1 LKLTVVSRST
11 SQILPRGYFQR
22 SRCAL
27 IWKTQFWHLNM
38 AEEES
43 QEFKLKVNSELRFEV
58 EHKASAEIEMIE
70 GSSEMFGT
78 ELAKNKKYTFVSG
91 SKVAIYTWH
100 GCVIKLKGKTEVA
113 YVSTETPMTV
123 YVNTHAAL
131 EQMRNKAD
139 EDSTRGPRI
148 LVVGPTD
155 VGKSTLCRLLT
166 NYAVRLGRSPVLADI
181 DVGQGNM
188 GLPGTIGAL
197 VVERTADIEEG
208 FLNTAPLV
216 FHYGHKSPNDNF
228 QLYNMLVLRLAE
240 IINVRCEQSKKVNS
254 SGVII
259 NTAGWIRGAGY
270 EALKQAA
277 GAFEVDVI
285 CVLDQERLYNQLKG
299 DLPEFVKIVLL
310 PKSGGVVER
319 SQAIRADSRDSRIRE
334 YFYGMKNSLFPH
346 TFDVK
351 FNDVKIFKIGAPS
364 LPESCLPLGMKS
376 QDSQTKLVPLVP
388 AMSLLHHVLSVSA
401 ATTVD
406 HDIVETNVLGF
417 LVVTSVDMDKSVFT
431 VLSPSPR
438 PLPQTILLVMDIQF
452 MDIK

>member
-1 LKLTVVSRST
+1 MRDF
-11 SQILPRGYFQR
+11 RFQG
-22 SRCAL
+22 
-27 IWKTQFWHLNM
+27 
-38 AEEES
+38 
-43 QEFKLKVNSELRFEV
+43 QEFKLQIHSELRFEV
-58 EHKASAEIEMIE
+58 EVKATVELEMTD
-70 GSSEMFGT
+70 GRGEMFGT

-91 SKVAIYTWH
+91 SKVAIFTWH
-100 GCVIKLKGKTEVA
+100 GCTIVLKGKAEVA
-113 YVSTETPMTV
+113 YISKETPMVV
-123 YVNTHAAL
+123 YVNTHAAM
-131 EQMRNKAD
+131 EQMRQKA
-139 EDSTRGPRI
+139 EAENTRGPRI

-155 VGKSTLCRLLT
+155 VGKSTLCRILV

-188 GLPGTIGAL
+188 GLPGTLGAL
-197 VVERTADIEEG
+197 VVERTADVEEG
-208 FLNTAPLV
+208 FQQTAPLV
-216 FHYGHKSPNDNF
+216 FHYGHKSPNDNI
-228 QLYNMLVLRLAE
+228 QLYNMLVSRLAE
-240 IINVRCEQSKKVNS
+240 IINVRCEQSKKVNC

-319 SQAIRADSRDSRIRE
+319 SQAARAESRDSRIRE
-334 YFYGMKNSLFPH
+334 YFYGLKNNFFPH
-346 TFDVK
+346 SFDVK
-351 FNDVKIFKIGAPS
+351 FNDVKIFKVGAPS

-388 AMSLLHHVLSVSA
+388 SNSLLHHVISISA

-406 HDIVETNVLGF
+406 QDIVETNVLGF
-417 LVVTSVDMDKSVFT
+417 LVVTGVDMDKCVFT
-431 VLSPSPR
+431 VLSPAPR
-438 PLPQTILLVMDIQF
+438 PLPRTILLVMDIQF
-452 MDIK
+452 KKFDCSDKSTLF

>member
-1 LKLTVVSRST
+1 MTEDE
-11 SQILPRGYFQR
+11 G
-22 SRCAL
+22 
-27 IWKTQFWHLNM
+27 
-38 AEEES
+38 
-43 QEFKLKVNSELRFEV
+43 QEFKLLINSELRFEV
-58 EHKASAEIEMIE
+58 ESKTTVELEMTE
-70 GSSEMFGT
+70 GRGEMFGT
-78 ELAKNKKYTFVSG
+78 ELAKNKKYVFVSS

-100 GCVIKLKGKTEVA
+100 GCTLQLKGKTEVA
-113 YVSTETPMTV
+113 YISKETPMV
-123 YVNTHAAL
+123 MYVNTHAAM
-131 EQMRNKAD
+131 EQMRERAEAEN
-139 EDSTRGPRI
+139 TRGPRM

-155 VGKSTLCRLLT
+155 VGKSTLCRILV

-197 VVERTADIEEG
+197 VVERTADVEEG
-208 FLNTAPLV
+208 FRQTAPLV

-228 QLYNMLVLRLAE
+228 QLFNLLVSRLAE

-299 DLPEFVKIVLL
+299 DLPDFVRVVLL

-319 SQAIRADSRDSRIRE
+319 SQAARAEARDSRIRE
-334 YFYGMKNSLFPH
+334 YYYGQKNSLFPH
-346 TFDVK
+346 RFDVK
-351 FNDVKIFKIGAPS
+351 FNDVKLFKVGAPS
-364 LPESCLPLGMKS
+364 LPESCLPLGMKA
-376 QDSQTKLVPLVP
+376 QDSQTKLVPLLP
-388 AMSLLHHVLSVSA
+388 SNNLLHHVLSISA

-406 HDIVETNVLGF
+406 QDIVETNVLGF
-417 LVVTSVDMDKSVFT
+417 VIVTNVDMDKSLFT
-431 VLSPSPR
+431 VLSPAPR
-438 PLPQTILLVMDIQF
+438 PLPRNILLVMDIQF